1 MTAAERLSE
10 LIRVPTVSAYSAD
23 DEDAAV
29 FERIPGLLEEL
40 YPRAHRVLHRELV
53 GDRGLLYRWDGR
65 DSEAAPILGLAHYDV
80 VPPGDPGQ
88 WSHPPFSG
96 AIVDRR
102 IHGRGSLDDK
112 GMLAAWMEAVERLA
126 ERGFQP
132 RRSLYLAFGGDEET
146 TGVRGAGRLAAHLA
160 ERGLRFACVLDEG
173 GAVAVDQLAAFT
185 DRPVALIGAAEK
197 GYLTLRLVARG
208 MPGHASS
215 PPKRSAVGRLSSVLH
230 ALEARPSPSRMA
242 DVPRGMLRAL
252 GRAVGGLK
260 GFVLSHPGLFRRFL
274 LRNFAGSPATAGMV
288 RTTVAPTVVRG
299 GERDNVLPETA
310 EAAVNVRILPGES
323 VATVIRRIE
332 GLIAGCVDE
341 GVEVEPV
348 PGSVFEPV
356 PSSPV
361 DGPFWEL
368 LSSRA
373 EAHWP
378 GVVPAPYL
386 MTGTTDS
393 RWYRDLSDAIY
404 RFIPMEVSSREMSAV
419 HAPDESIS
427 LDAWERSIAFLEDFI
442 AESQRIGGH
451 S

>member
-1 MTAAERLSE
+1 
-10 LIRVPTVSAYSAD
+10 
-23 DEDAAV
+23 
-29 FERIPGLLEEL
+29 
-40 YPRAHRVLHRELV
+40 
-53 GDRGLLYRWDGR
+53 
-65 DSEAAPILGLAHYDV
+65 
-80 VPPGDPGQ
+80 
-88 WSHPPFSG
+88 
-96 AIVDRR
+96 
-102 IHGRGSLDDK
+102 
-112 GMLAAWMEAVERLA
+112 
-126 ERGFQP
+126 
-132 RRSLYLAFGGDEET
+132 
-146 TGVRGAGRLAAHLA
+146 
-160 ERGLRFACVLDEG
+160 
-173 GAVAVDQLAAFT
+173 
-185 DRPVALIGAAEK
+185 
-197 GYLTLRLVARG
+197 
-208 MPGHASS
+208 
-215 PPKRSAVGRLSSVLH
+215 
-230 ALEARPSPSRMA
+230 
-242 DVPRGMLRAL
+242 
-252 GRAVGGLK
+252 
-260 GFVLSHPGLFRRFL
+260 
-274 LRNFAGSPATAGMV
+274 
-288 RTTVAPTVVRG
+288 VRG

-323 VATVIRRIE
+323 VASVIRRIE

-341 GVEVEPV
+341 GVEIETV